1 MDTIALIEKG
11 SDGRYGIYTPDI
23 EHTIIGAG
31 DSVSEA
37 KIDFENS
44 VNEMIASYKES
55 NRTLPT
61 ELQGI
66 RFIYKYDLASLFN
79 FYSFINVSGFAKIAG
94 INSSLMRQYKTGK
107 VYISEAQISKI
118 ETAFNKIGNEMSAVK
133 LL

>member
-1 MDTIALIEKG
+1 MDTTALIEKG

-23 EHTIIGAG
+23 EHTIIGTG

-55 NRTLPT
+55 NRPLPT
-61 ELQGI
+61 ELQEI
-66 RFIYKYDLASLFN
+66 NFIYKYDLASLFN
-79 FYSFINVSGFAKIAG
+79 FYSFINVSGFAKVAG

-118 ETAFNKIGNEMSAVK
+118 ETAFNKIGNEMSTVK